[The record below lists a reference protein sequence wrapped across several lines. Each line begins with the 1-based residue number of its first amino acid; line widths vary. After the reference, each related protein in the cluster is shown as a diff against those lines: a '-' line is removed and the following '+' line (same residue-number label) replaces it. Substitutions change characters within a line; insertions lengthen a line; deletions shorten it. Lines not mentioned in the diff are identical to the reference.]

1 MTLIWSIV
9 SDVWVGVWATA
20 VKAAD
25 TKVKTTAKRRTR
37 RAIKTARE
45 IEACLIFT
53 GFEPCG
59 EHKNSFVQ

>member
-1 MTLIWSIV
+1 M
-9 SDVWVGVWATA
+9 A

-25 TKVKTTAKRRTR
+25 TNARTTAKRRAR
-37 RAIKTARE
+37 RAIKTARETARE

-59 EHKNSFVQ
+59 EHKYSFVQ